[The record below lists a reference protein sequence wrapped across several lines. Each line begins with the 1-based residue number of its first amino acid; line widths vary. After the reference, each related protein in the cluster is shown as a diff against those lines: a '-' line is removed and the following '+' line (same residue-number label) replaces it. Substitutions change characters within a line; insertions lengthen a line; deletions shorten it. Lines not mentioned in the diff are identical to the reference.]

1 MNVYKSFMQYYGIRK
16 ERGHKKN
23 VPREIILVLSKRQ
36 VGGRGADGTR
46 RISLGRFFLCRS
58 EADGRERGRVSCF
71 CANHLAY
78 NKISSSM

>member
-1 MNVYKSFMQYYGIRK
+1 MQYYGIRK

-46 RISLGRFFLCRS
+46 RISLGRFF
-58 EADGRERGRVSCF
+58 F
-71 CANHLAY
+71 CH
-78 NKISSSM
+78 S